1 MSLAQTLTS
10 LSIAARL
17 RLGFGCLLVLMMGIA
32 AGGLWSLHTVNQQMR
47 AITGPGA
54 AKAKRVNTMLETV
67 GALGI
72 QSRSAA
78 MLNDIDP
85 KQARAQIEAVDKTLK
100 EYATQETAPAAL
112 LTPDSAT
119 PAEIKLLA

>member
-54 AKAKRVNTMLETV
+54 AKAKRVNEHTNPAHKWVALAIVLE
-67 GALGI
+67 
-72 QSRSAA
+72 A
-78 MLNDIDP
+78 MFRRPWILSDWFIW
-85 KQARAQIEAVDKTLK
+85 
-100 EYATQETAPAAL
+100 
-112 LTPDSAT
+112 
-119 PAEIKLLA
+119 

>member
-78 MLNDIDP
+78 MLNEIDGQ
-85 KQARAQIEAVDKTLK
+85 QAQAQIAAARKSLQD
-100 EYATQETAPAAL
+100 YQQHQAAL
-112 LTPDSAT
+112 A
-119 PAEIKLLA
+119 

>member
-78 MLNDIDP
+78 MLNEIDGQ
-85 KQARAQIEAVDKTLK
+85 QAQAQI
-100 EYATQETAPAAL
+100 AAARNRCRTTSSIRRRWPSSL
-112 LTPDSAT
+112 PRQTRRRSSNSC
-119 PAEIKLLA
+119 